1 MAQGQPPVTVTATA
15 TFNTTTGATVGTVG
29 PVRCWNGRGVR
40 VTLDATDNTGGSG
53 VDTLTYAASGAQAIP
68 STTVPAA
75 ALPATVTITA
85 PGVTPLTYQATDNA
99 GNREQ
104 PNSETV
110 LVGPSNGPPFACAL
124 PTPESFTIPAHG
136 AVTVTGTATIGD
148 RTFPFSTTIR
158 Y

>member
-1 MAQGQPPVTVTATA
+1 MA
-15 TFNTTTGATVGTVG
+15 
-29 PVRCWNGRGVR
+29 
-40 VTLDATDNTGGSG
+40 
-53 VDTLTYAASGAQAIP
+53 TLTYAASGAQPIS

-75 ALPATVTITA
+75 ALPAIVTITA
-85 PGVTPLTYQATDNA
+85 PGVTRLTYRAIDNA
-99 GNREQ
+99 GNQEE

-124 PTPESFTIPAHG
+124 PTPESFTIPDHG

-148 RTFPFSTTIR
+148 HTFPFTTTIR